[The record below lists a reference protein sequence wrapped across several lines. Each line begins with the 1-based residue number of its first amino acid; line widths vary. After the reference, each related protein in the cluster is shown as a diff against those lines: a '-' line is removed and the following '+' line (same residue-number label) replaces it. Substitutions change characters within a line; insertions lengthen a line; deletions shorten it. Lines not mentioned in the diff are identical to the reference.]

1 MLSHSQTY
9 LFSVSSRRYRFC
21 QPPAQVQNAV
31 VEKVCV
37 VVVYAVVVVVDAV
50 AIAV

>member
-1 MLSHSQTY
+1 MLSNSQTN
-9 LFSVSSRRYRFC
+9 LFSVSSRRDNRFC
-21 QPPAQVQNAV
+21 QPPVQVQNAV

-37 VVVYAVVVVVDAV
+37 VVVYAVVVVDAV